1 MDLPV
6 LRILTVAIACCSSSA
21 ALAADSKGTLTLNL
35 ENDLFGSGNDRHY
48 THGGEIGY
56 VSDTY
61 QPSWLLKTASKLP
74 FYETTAETRVS
85 WVLGQKMFTPS
96 DLTRSDLIVDD
107 RPYAG
112 WLYTGI
118 GLITD
123 DRTGVRHLDK
133 LELLV
138 GTTGPDSGA
147 ESTQRQVHQ
156 ITDSQPPRGWDNQ
169 LDDEVTV
176 DVIYQRQWTLP
187 IIDNYI
193 DVVPL
198 VGFDIGTAVRYV
210 NTGLTFR
217 IGSGTNSDY
226 GPPLIRPSSPGSGY
240 FRSEQAF
247 YWYLF
252 AGVNGR
258 YVEHNLFLEGNSDG
272 NSHGVDIEPWVGDV
286 QLGAVMGAGN
296 WRLTLT
302 NIARTRE
309 FKIQNEAD
317 EFGSIAISYRF

>member
-1 MDLPV
+1 MNLPAAR
-6 LRILTVAIACCSSSA
+6 LLTIAVACCYATTSF
-21 ALAADSKGTLTLNL
+21 AADPKGTVTLNL
-35 ENDLFGSGNDRHY
+35 ENDLFGAGNDRHY

-61 QPSWLLKTASKLP
+61 QPSWLWNAVSILP
-74 FYETTAETRVS
+74 FYEATADTRVS
-85 WVLGQKMFTPS
+85 WALGQKIFTPS
-96 DLTRSDLIVDD
+96 DLSRSDLIVDD

-112 WLYTGI
+112 WLYTSL

-123 DRTGVRHLDK
+123 NREGLRHLDK
-133 LELLV
+133 LELVL

-147 ESTQRQVHQ
+147 ESSQRQVHEM
-156 ITDSQPPRGWDNQ
+156 TDSQPPRGWDNQ

-176 DVIYQRQWTLP
+176 DIIYQRQWTLP

-198 VGFDIGTAVRYV
+198 VGFDVGTAMRYI
-210 NTGLTFR
+210 NTGLTLR

-240 FRSEQAF
+240 FRSEQSF

-252 AGVNGR
+252 AGANGR
-258 YVEHNLFLEGNSDG
+258 FVDHNLFLQGNSDG
-272 NSHGVDIEPWVGDV
+272 DSHGVAIKRWVGDI

-296 WRLTLT
+296 WRLALT
-302 NIARTRE
+302 NIVRTRE
-309 FKIQNEAD
+309 FKVQDEPD
-317 EFGSIAISYRF
+317 EFGSIALSYRF